1 MFIFVNIMTL
11 KTLHIKNDSLEFLD
25 LVNKLK
31 ADKEAK
37 IKTLLSEKKA
47 KKAGSK

>member
-1 MFIFVNIMTL
+1 MTI
-11 KTLHIKNDSLEFLD
+11 KTLHIKNNSQEFLN

-37 IKTLLSEKKA
+37 VKALLSKKNCEKGK
-47 KKAGSK
+47 

>member
-1 MFIFVNIMTL
+1 MTL
-11 KTLHIKNDSLEFLD
+11 KTLHIKNNSHEFLN

-37 IKTLLSEKKA
+37 VRALLSKNKA
-47 KKAGSK
+47 QKTK

>member
-1 MFIFVNIMTL
+1 MTL
-11 KTLHIKNDSLEFLD
+11 QTLHIKNNSQEFLN

-37 IKTLLSEKKA
+37 VTALLSKNKSKKA
-47 KKAGSK
+47 SNK